1 MKYLGCIR
9 KLEVLRVTMEVKEEV
24 KPIKLSIEICFVD
37 FSKLAQ
43 ALDICRDA
51 YVETAHVHAI
61 KQNSGDSSCLREGS
75 HVTH

>member
-9 KLEVLRVTMEVKEEV
+9 KLEVFRVTMDEMKEEV

-61 KQNSGDSSCLREGS
+61 
-75 HVTH
+75 